1 MKYYLIRD
9 KQGNIVI
16 QNFDFDVDSPMCT
29 KTTISKLKKHF
40 RLIHYLES
48 DLKLAERKK
57 ESYSNYLNEYLEV
70 VEVEVELDVKI
81 LNN

>member
-29 KTTISKLKKHF
+29 KTTINKLKKYF

-48 DLKLAERKK
+48 DLKYAEHLK
-57 ESYSNYLNEYLEV
+57 EVYGEYLGEELEV

>member
-29 KTTISKLKKHF
+29 KTTISKLKN
-40 RLIHYLES
+40 I
-48 DLKLAERKK
+48 
-57 ESYSNYLNEYLEV
+57 
-70 VEVEVELDVKI
+70 LD
-81 LNN
+81 